1 MTVIADTDVVTVFP
15 HGLGRL
21 LVLKAPRHC
30 PCCHM
35 SMLVWIDTGSAAA
48 CMGCLT
54 RVAIGDPRQPS
65 RRIEPRRTQERT

>member
-1 MTVIADTDVVTVFP
+1 VTVIADAEIAKILP

-21 LVLKAPRHC
+21 LVLNAPRHC

-54 RVAIGDPRQPS
+54 SAALGMPRRMRPF
-65 RRIEPRRTQERT
+65 EPRRTQEHT